1 MDLKGAVI
9 EKFFVWKS
17 LDLNG
22 KTYKMQGQYPIGDL
36 NFELIYPEHLVLKLK
51 LQQLNRTC
59 NRHQKFDKNQFFPLP
74 KKHRLADDEQYSN
87 WVKLKLFNTKIKWK
101 HLQWSE

>member
-1 MDLKGAVI
+1 MISRRKLMKKRVKYNYFAINGLESAVI
-9 EKFFVWKS
+9 EKFFVLEES

-22 KTYKMQGQYPIGDL
+22 KTYQNARSISNSDL

-59 NRHQKFDKNQFFPLP
+59 NRHQNLIKNQFFPLP
-74 KKHRLADDEQYSN
+74 KKHRCTSR
-87 WVKLKLFNTKIKWK
+87 
-101 HLQWSE
+101 